1 MSDLYNY
8 FNPRIYGPFRRYVVV
23 YIFFNKSI
31 FRGIKKTWELI
42 KGIIIG
48 IIIIYFWKK
57 EIIIIFIGRIF
68 KSGIKKASGGRIDN
82 WGETLKIIKANSLFG
97 IGANSYGVYTQTNNP
112 PSNVTLEILV
122 TLGIIGFFC
131 FIIFFIFIFLEC
143 WKLKKD
149 INVKAMGL
157 SLAAAII
164 ALQAN
169 QNYMRTYF
177 WVHIAILLGIIAN
190 SRRENKFRI
199 EKMKK
204 IIKLRK

>member
-1 MSDLYNY
+1 MYNY

-82 WGETLKIIKANSLFG
+82 WGETLKI
-97 IGANSYGVYTQTNNP
+97 
-112 PSNVTLEILV
+112 
-122 TLGIIGFFC
+122 
-131 FIIFFIFIFLEC
+131 
-143 WKLKKD
+143 
-149 INVKAMGL
+149 
-157 SLAAAII
+157 
-164 ALQAN
+164 
-169 QNYMRTYF
+169 
-177 WVHIAILLGIIAN
+177 
-190 SRRENKFRI
+190 
-199 EKMKK
+199 
-204 IIKLRK
+204 